1 MAISVWEQS
10 TYFAPKDLVIV
21 GCGFVGLW
29 TAYEAIHQNP
39 KLNITILERGTIP
52 SGASTRNAGFSCFGS
67 VSELIS
73 DIQLMGE
80 AAMLETV
87 KMRYDGLQRIQEV
100 FKAKEIDYNQWGGYE
115 LFEGK
120 KGAKN
125 DESGL
130 YDISKLESDIAYLNK
145 ILAPALKTPKKNG
158 KYLPIYTNAS
168 KHIKKLG
175 FQGIE
180 ALAFN
185 QLEGQLNSAKLVL
198 ALQKAVQAKGV
209 QILFNTEVKKF
220 KSHKKGV
227 TITTNL
233 EAVLETKQFL
243 VCTNGFAKQLIPS
256 LDVVPARGQ
265 VFVTEPIKNLKF
277 KGCFHFDEG
286 YYYFRN
292 LGNRLLL
299 GGARNADFKNEK
311 TYSLETSATIQKV
324 LEDCMMQRI
333 LPKGSKKPKIELRW
347 SGTMGMG
354 TIKKPIIEQ
363 VQPNVY
369 CAVRMSGMGV
379 AIALHL
385 NSIFGFLDPL
395 GRIRCI
401 IKSSNTFCMVAE
413 VSNEYVFSFL
423 KSAFLAPPNNK
434 RLPKL
439 RK

>member
-67 VSELIS
+67 VSELMS

-100 FKAKEIDYNQWGGYE
+100 FKAKVIDYNQWGGYE

-120 KGAKN
+120 KTNKNTKASKANKGASI
-125 DESGL
+125 DESAL

-168 KHIKKLG
+168 KDINKLG

-243 VCTNGFAKQLIPS
+243 VCTNGFAKQLIPG

-324 LEDCMMQRI
+324 LEDFMMQRI

-347 SGTMGMG
+347 SGTMGIG
-354 TIKKPIIEQ
+354 SIKKPIIEQ

-379 AIALHL
+379 AIAP
-385 NSIFGFLDPL
+385 I
-395 GRIRCI
+395 
-401 IKSSNTFCMVAE
+401 VAKKA
-413 VSNEYVFSFL
+413 L
-423 KSAFLAPPNNK
+423 KLMK
-434 RLPKL
+434 G
-439 RK
+439 

>member
-29 TAYEAIHQNP
+29 TAYEAIHKNP

-67 VSELIS
+67 VSELIY
-73 DIQLMGE
+73 DVQLMGE
-80 AAMLETV
+80 ANMLETV
-87 KMRYDGLQRIQEV
+87 KMRYDGLQRIQKV
-100 FKAKEIDYNQWGGYE
+100 FKASQIDYNQWGGYE
-115 LFEGK
+115 LFEEG
-120 KGAKN
+120 GA
-125 DESGL
+125 
-130 YDISKLESDIAYLNK
+130 YDISKLDSDIAYLNK
-145 ILAPALKTPKKNG
+145 VLAPALKTVKKNG
-158 KYLPIYTNAS
+158 KYLPIYTNAT
-168 KHIKKLG
+168 KDIKKLG

-220 KSHKKGV
+220 KSHSKGV
-227 TITTNL
+227 TIHTNL
-233 EAVLETKQFL
+233 EAPLEAKQFL

-265 VFVTEPIKNLKF
+265 VFVTEPIPNLKF
-277 KGCFHFDEG
+277 KGTFHYDEG

-299 GGARNADFKNEK
+299 GGARNKDFKNEK
-311 TYSLETSATIQKV
+311 TYSLETSNKIQKV
-324 LEDCMMQRI
+324 LEEFMMKRI

-347 SGTMGMG
+347 SGTMGIG
-354 TIKKPIIEQ
+354 KIKKPIIQE

-379 AIALHL
+379 AIAP
-385 NSIFGFLDPL
+385 I
-395 GRIRCI
+395 
-401 IKSSNTFCMVAE
+401 VAKK
-413 VSNEYVFSFL
+413 VVQL
-423 KSAFLAPPNNK
+423 MGC
-434 RLPKL
+434 
-439 RK
+439 

>member
-29 TAYEAIHQNP
+29 TAYEAIQKNP

-67 VSELIS
+67 VSELIY
-73 DIQLMGE
+73 DVQLMGE
-80 AAMLETV
+80 ANMLETV
-87 KMRYDGLQRIQEV
+87 KMRYDGLQRIQKV
-100 FKAKEIDYNQWGGYE
+100 FKASEIDYNQWGGYE
-115 LFEGK
+115 LFEAQK
-120 KGAKN
+120 NKNAKN
-125 DESGL
+125 NNTKKPVG
-130 YDISKLESDIAYLNK
+130 YDVSKLDSDIAYLNN
-145 ILAPALKTPKKNG
+145 ILAPVLKTPKKNG
-158 KYLPIYTNAS
+158 KYLPIYTNAT
-168 KHIKKLG
+168 KDIKKLG

-220 KSHKKGV
+220 KSHSKGV
-227 TITTNL
+227 TIHTNL
-233 EAVLETKQFL
+233 EAPLESKQFL
-243 VCTNGFAKQLIPS
+243 VCTNGFAKQLIAS

-265 VFVTEPIKNLKF
+265 VFVTEPIPNLKF
-277 KGCFHFDEG
+277 KGCYHFDEG

-311 TYSLETSATIQKV
+311 TFSLETSSKIQKV
-324 LEDCMMQRI
+324 LEQFMMERI

-354 TIKKPIIEQ
+354 KIKKPIIQ
-363 VQPNVY
+363 ALQPNVY

-379 AIALHL
+379 AIAP
-385 NSIFGFLDPL
+385 I
-395 GRIRCI
+395 
-401 IKSSNTFCMVAE
+401 VAKKVTE
-413 VSNEYVFSFL
+413 L
-423 KSAFLAPPNNK
+423 M
-434 RLPKL
+434 KL
-439 RK
+439 

>member
-29 TAYEAIHQNP
+29 TAYEAIQKNP
-39 KLNITILERGTIP
+39 KLHITILERGTIP

-67 VSELIS
+67 VSELMY
-73 DIQLMGE
+73 DVQLMGE

-120 KGAKN
+120 KTIKDTQGKTRKGADN
-125 DESGL
+125 AL
-130 YDISKLESDIAYLNK
+130 YDISKLEMDIAYLNK
-145 ILAPALKTPKKNG
+145 ILAPALNTPKKNG

-168 KHIKKLG
+168 KDIQKLG

-209 QILFNTEVKKF
+209 QILFGTEVKKF
-220 KSHKKGV
+220 KSHNKGV

-233 EAVLETKQFL
+233 DAPIETKQFL

-265 VFVTEPIKNLKF
+265 VFVTEPIKDLKF

-311 TYSLETSATIQKV
+311 TYSLETSDTIQKV
-324 LEDCMMQRI
+324 LEDFMMKRI
-333 LPKGSKKPKIELRW
+333 LPKGTKKPKIELRW

-354 TIKKPIIEQ
+354 SIKKPIIEQ

-379 AIALHL
+379 AIAP
-385 NSIFGFLDPL
+385 I
-395 GRIRCI
+395 
-401 IKSSNTFCMVAE
+401 VAKKA
-413 VSNEYVFSFL
+413 L
-423 KSAFLAPPNNK
+423 KLMK
-434 RLPKL
+434 G
-439 RK
+439 

>member
-39 KLNITILERGTIP
+39 KLQITILERGTIP

-67 VSELIS
+67 VSELMS

-80 AAMLETV
+80 ATMLETV

-120 KGAKN
+120 KTVKDTKAKASKAN
-125 DESGL
+125 KGVKSDESAL

-168 KHIKKLG
+168 KDINKLG

-243 VCTNGFAKQLIPS
+243 VCTNGFAKQLIPR

-292 LGNRLLL
+292 LGDRLLL

-324 LEDCMMQRI
+324 LEDFMMQRI

-347 SGTMGMG
+347 SGTMGIG
-354 TIKKPIIEQ
+354 SIKKPIIEQ

-379 AIALHL
+379 AIAP
-385 NSIFGFLDPL
+385 I
-395 GRIRCI
+395 
-401 IKSSNTFCMVAE
+401 VAKKA
-413 VSNEYVFSFL
+413 L
-423 KSAFLAPPNNK
+423 KLMK
-434 RLPKL
+434 G
-439 RK
+439 

>member
-29 TAYEAIHQNP
+29 TAYEAIHKNP
-39 KLNITILERGTIP
+39 KLKITILERGVIP

-67 VSELIS
+67 VSELMY
-73 DIQLMGE
+73 DVQLMGE
-80 AAMLETV
+80 EAMLETV
-87 KMRYDGLQRIQEV
+87 KMRYDGLQRIQKV

-120 KGAKN
+120 KTNKNTKAKSSKIKKGS
-125 DESGL
+125 DSEL
-130 YDISKLESDIAYLNK
+130 YNISNLESDIAYLNK
-145 ILAPALKTPKKNG
+145 ILSPALKTPKKNG

-168 KHIKKLG
+168 KEIQKMG

-180 ALAFN
+180 ALAYNKF
-185 QLEGQLNSAKLVL
+185 EGQLNSAKLVL
-198 ALQKAVQAKGV
+198 ALQKAVQSKGV
-209 QILFNTEVKKF
+209 QILFSTEVKSF
-220 KSHKKGV
+220 KSHAKGV
-227 TITTNL
+227 TIETNL
-233 EAVLETKQFL
+233 DAPIEATKML
-243 VCTNGFAKQLIPS
+243 VCTNGFAKLLIPT

-265 VFVTEPIKNLKF
+265 VFVTEPIPNLKF

-311 TYSLETSATIQKV
+311 THSLDTSETIQKV
-324 LEDCMMQRI
+324 LEEFMMQRI

-354 TIKKPIIEQ
+354 SIKKPIIEQ

-379 AIALHL
+379 AIAP
-385 NSIFGFLDPL
+385 I
-395 GRIRCI
+395 
-401 IKSSNTFCMVAE
+401 VAKKA
-413 VSNEYVFSFL
+413 L
-423 KSAFLAPPNNK
+423 KLMK
-434 RLPKL
+434 W
-439 RK
+439 

>member
-29 TAYEAIHQNP
+29 TAYEAMQKNP
-39 KLNITILERGTIP
+39 KLNITILERGVLP

-67 VSELIS
+67 VSELMY
-73 DIQLMGE
+73 DVQLMGE
-80 AAMLETV
+80 TAMIETV
-87 KMRYDGLQRIQEV
+87 KMRYDGLQRIQKV

-120 KGAKN
+120 KTIKDTNEKTNKSNKAK
-125 DESGL
+125 SIAPSAL
-130 YDISKLESDIAYLNK
+130 YDISKLENDIAYLNT

-158 KYLPIYTNAS
+158 QYLPIYTNAS
-168 KHIKKLG
+168 KDIKKLG

-185 QLEGQLNSAKLVL
+185 QMEGQLNSAKLVL

-209 QILFNTEVKKF
+209 QILFSTEVKKF
-220 KSHKKGV
+220 KHHKKGV

-233 EAVLETKQFL
+233 DAPIEAKQFL
-243 VCTNGFAKQLIPS
+243 ICTNGFAKQLVPS

-311 TYSLETSATIQKV
+311 TYSLATSDSIQKV
-324 LEDCMMQRI
+324 LEKFMMERI

-347 SGTMGMG
+347 SGTMGIG
-354 TIKKPIIEQ
+354 KIKKPIIEQ
-363 VQPNVY
+363 LQPNVY

-379 AIALHL
+379 AIAP
-385 NSIFGFLDPL
+385 I
-395 GRIRCI
+395 
-401 IKSSNTFCMVAE
+401 VAQKA
-413 VSNEYVFSFL
+413 L
-423 KSAFLAPPNNK
+423 ILM
-434 RLPKL
+434 KL
-439 RK
+439 

>member
-67 VSELIS
+67 VSELMS
-73 DIQLMGE
+73 DIQLMGK

-168 KHIKKLG
+168 KDINKLG

-324 LEDCMMQRI
+324 LEDFMMQRI

-347 SGTMGMG
+347 SGTMGIG
-354 TIKKPIIEQ
+354 SIKKPILEQ

-379 AIALHL
+379 AIAP
-385 NSIFGFLDPL
+385 I
-395 GRIRCI
+395 
-401 IKSSNTFCMVAE
+401 VAKKA
-413 VSNEYVFSFL
+413 L
-423 KSAFLAPPNNK
+423 KLMK
-434 RLPKL
+434 G
-439 RK
+439 

>member
-29 TAYEAIHQNP
+29 TAYEAIQKNP
-39 KLNITILERGTIP
+39 KLNITILERGVIP

-67 VSELIS
+67 VSELMY

-87 KMRYDGLQRIQEV
+87 KMRYDGLQRIQKV

-120 KGAKN
+120 KTVKETKEKTSKTNKAASN
-125 DESGL
+125 ESIEL
-130 YDISKLESDIAYLNK
+130 YDISKLENDIAYLNK
-145 ILAPALKTPKKNG
+145 IIAPALKTPKKNG

-168 KHIKKLG
+168 KDIKKLG

-185 QLEGQLNSAKLVL
+185 QMEGQLNSAKLVL

-209 QILFNTEVKKF
+209 QILFSTEVKKF

-233 EAVLETKQFL
+233 DAPIEAKQFL
-243 VCTNGFAKQLIPS
+243 ICTNGFAKQLMPS
-256 LDVVPARGQ
+256 LDVAPARGQ

-299 GGARNADFKNEK
+299 GGARNADFKNEN
-311 TYSLETSATIQKV
+311 TYSLDTSDTIQKV
-324 LEDCMMQRI
+324 LEQFMMERI

-354 TIKKPIIEQ
+354 KIKKPIIEQ
-363 VQPNVY
+363 LQPNVY

-379 AIALHL
+379 AIAP
-385 NSIFGFLDPL
+385 I
-395 GRIRCI
+395 
-401 IKSSNTFCMVAE
+401 VAQKA
-413 VSNEYVFSFL
+413 L
-423 KSAFLAPPNNK
+423 KLMKMKKN
-434 RLPKL
+434 
-439 RK
+439 

>member
-67 VSELIS
+67 VSELMY
-73 DIQLMGE
+73 DVQLMGE

-100 FKAKEIDYNQWGGYE
+100 FKAKEIEYNQWGGYE

-120 KGAKN
+120 KTIKDTKVKASKKSSN
-125 DESGL
+125 EL
-130 YDISKLESDIAYLNK
+130 YDVLNLESDIAYLNK
-145 ILAPALKTPKKNG
+145 ILAPALKTPKKKG

-168 KHIKKLG
+168 KDIQKLG

-209 QILFNTEVKKF
+209 QILFGTEVKKF
-220 KSHKKGV
+220 KSHSKGV

-233 EAVLETKQFL
+233 EAPIQAKQFL
-243 VCTNGFAKQLIPS
+243 VCTNGFAKQLMPN

-299 GGARNADFKNEK
+299 GGARNVDFKNEK

-324 LEDCMMQRI
+324 LENFMMQRI

-354 TIKKPIIEQ
+354 SIKKPIIEQ

-379 AIALHL
+379 AIAP
-385 NSIFGFLDPL
+385 I
-395 GRIRCI
+395 
-401 IKSSNTFCMVAE
+401 VAKKA
-413 VSNEYVFSFL
+413 L
-423 KSAFLAPPNNK
+423 KLMK
-434 RLPKL
+434 G
-439 RK
+439 

>member
-67 VSELIS
+67 VSELMS

-80 AAMLETV
+80 ATMLETV

-120 KGAKN
+120 KGARN
-125 DESGL
+125 DESGM
-130 YDISKLESDIAYLNK
+130 YDISKLESNIAYLNK

-168 KHIKKLG
+168 KDIKKLG

-198 ALQKAVQAKGV
+198 ALQKAVQSKGV

-243 VCTNGFAKQLIPS
+243 VCTNGFAKQLIPR

-324 LEDCMMQRI
+324 LEDFMMQRI

-354 TIKKPIIEQ
+354 SIKKPIIEQ

-379 AIALHL
+379 AIAP
-385 NSIFGFLDPL
+385 I
-395 GRIRCI
+395 
-401 IKSSNTFCMVAE
+401 VAKKA
-413 VSNEYVFSFL
+413 L
-423 KSAFLAPPNNK
+423 KLMK
-434 RLPKL
+434 G
-439 RK
+439 

>member
-87 KMRYDGLQRIQEV
+87 KMRYVGLQRIQEV

-120 KGAKN
+120 KGAKI

-145 ILAPALKTPKKNG
+145 ILAPALKTPKKDG

-168 KHIKKLG
+168 KDIKKLG

-324 LEDCMMQRI
+324 LEDFMMQRI

-354 TIKKPIIEQ
+354 SIKKPIIEQ

-379 AIALHL
+379 AIAP
-385 NSIFGFLDPL
+385 I
-395 GRIRCI
+395 
-401 IKSSNTFCMVAE
+401 VAKKA
-413 VSNEYVFSFL
+413 L
-423 KSAFLAPPNNK
+423 KLMK
-434 RLPKL
+434 G
-439 RK
+439 

>member
-29 TAYEAIHQNP
+29 TAYEAIQKNP
-39 KLNITILERGTIP
+39 KLNITILERGVIP

-67 VSELIS
+67 VSELMS
-73 DIQLMGE
+73 DVQLMGE
-80 AAMLETV
+80 AAMIETV
-87 KMRYDGLQRIQEV
+87 KMRYDGLQRIQKV

-120 KGAKN
+120 KMVKDTKEKASKTNKGASS
-125 DESGL
+125 ELSEL
-130 YDISKLESDIAYLNK
+130 YDISKLENDIAYLNK
-145 ILAPALKTPKKNG
+145 ILTPALKTPKKNG

-168 KHIKKLG
+168 KDIKKLG

-185 QLEGQLNSAKLVL
+185 QMEGQLNSAKLVL

-209 QILFNTEVKKF
+209 QILFSTEVKKF
-220 KSHKKGV
+220 KPHKKGV
-227 TITTNL
+227 TIATNL
-233 EAVLETKQFL
+233 DAPLEAKHFL
-243 VCTNGFAKQLIPS
+243 ICTNGFAKQLIPS

-299 GGARNADFKNEK
+299 GGARNADIKNEK
-311 TYSLETSATIQKV
+311 TYSLDTSATIQKV
-324 LEDCMMQRI
+324 LEQFMMERI

-347 SGTMGMG
+347 SGTMGIG

-363 VQPNVY
+363 LQPNVY

-379 AIALHL
+379 AIAP
-385 NSIFGFLDPL
+385 I
-395 GRIRCI
+395 
-401 IKSSNTFCMVAE
+401 VAQRA
-413 VSNEYVFSFL
+413 L
-423 KSAFLAPPNNK
+423 KLMK
-434 RLPKL
+434 V
-439 RK
+439 

>member
-29 TAYEAIHQNP
+29 TAYEAIQKNP
-39 KLNITILERGTIP
+39 KLNITILERGVIP

-67 VSELIS
+67 VSELMY
-73 DIQLMGE
+73 DVQLMGE

-87 KMRYDGLQRIQEV
+87 KMRYDGLQRIQKV

-120 KGAKN
+120 KHVKDKKGKAPKSNKGASN
-125 DESGL
+125 ETSEL
-130 YDISKLESDIAYLNK
+130 YDISKLENDIAYLNK

-168 KHIKKLG
+168 KDIKKLG

-185 QLEGQLNSAKLVL
+185 QMEGQLNSAKLVL

-209 QILFNTEVKKF
+209 QILFSTEVKKF
-220 KSHKKGV
+220 KPHKKGV

-233 EAVLETKQFL
+233 DAPLETKQFII
-243 VCTNGFAKQLIPS
+243 CTNGFAKQLMPS
-256 LDVVPARGQ
+256 LDVVSARGQ
-265 VFVTEPIKNLKF
+265 VFVTAPIKNLKF

-299 GGARNADFKNEK
+299 GGARNADFKNEN
-311 TYSLETSATIQKV
+311 TYSLDTSDTIQKV
-324 LEDCMMQRI
+324 LEQFMMERI

-354 TIKKPIIEQ
+354 KIKKPIIEKL
-363 VQPNVY
+363 QPNVY

-379 AIALHL
+379 AIAP
-385 NSIFGFLDPL
+385 I
-395 GRIRCI
+395 
-401 IKSSNTFCMVAE
+401 VAQRA
-413 VSNEYVFSFL
+413 L
-423 KSAFLAPPNNK
+423 KLMK
-434 RLPKL
+434 G
-439 RK
+439 

>member
-39 KLNITILERGTIP
+39 KLQITILERGTIP

-67 VSELIS
+67 VSELMY

-100 FKAKEIDYNQWGGYE
+100 FKAKEIDYHQWGGYE

-120 KGAKN
+120 KTIKDTKGKSSKINKGAAAHLS
-125 DESGL
+125 DL
-130 YDISKLESDIAYLNK
+130 YDSSKLVSDIAYLNT

-168 KHIKKLG
+168 KDIQKLG

-209 QILFNTEVKKF
+209 QILFSTEVKKF

-233 EAVLETKQFL
+233 EAPIETKQFL
-243 VCTNGFAKQLIPS
+243 VCTNGFAKQLIPN

-292 LGNRLLL
+292 LGDRLLL

-324 LEDCMMQRI
+324 LEDFMMQRI
-333 LPKGSKKPKIELRW
+333 LPKGSTKPKIELRW
-347 SGTMGMG
+347 SGTM
-354 TIKKPIIEQ
+354 
-363 VQPNVY
+363 
-369 CAVRMSGMGV
+369 
-379 AIALHL
+379 
-385 NSIFGFLDPL
+385 
-395 GRIRCI
+395 
-401 IKSSNTFCMVAE
+401 
-413 VSNEYVFSFL
+413 
-423 KSAFLAPPNNK
+423 
-434 RLPKL
+434 
-439 RK
+439 

>member
-80 AAMLETV
+80 DAMLETV

-100 FKAKEIDYNQWGGYE
+100 FKAKEIEYNQWGGYE

-130 YDISKLESDIAYLNK
+130 YDISKLDSDIAYLNK

-168 KHIKKLG
+168 KDIKKLG
-175 FQGIE
+175 FQSIE

-324 LEDCMMQRI
+324 LEDFMMQCI

-354 TIKKPIIEQ
+354 SIKKPIIEQ

-379 AIALHL
+379 AIAP
-385 NSIFGFLDPL
+385 I
-395 GRIRCI
+395 
-401 IKSSNTFCMVAE
+401 VAKKA
-413 VSNEYVFSFL
+413 L
-423 KSAFLAPPNNK
+423 KLMK
-434 RLPKL
+434 G
-439 RK
+439 

>member
-10 TYFAPKDLVIV
+10 TYFAPKDLAIV

-29 TAYEAIHQNP
+29 TAYEAIQKNP
-39 KLNITILERGTIP
+39 KLNITILERGVIP

-67 VSELIS
+67 VSELMY
-73 DIQLMGE
+73 DVQLMGE

-87 KMRYDGLQRIQEV
+87 KMRYDGLQRIQKV

-120 KGAKN
+120 KHVKDKKGKAPKANKGASN
-125 DESGL
+125 ETSAL
-130 YDISKLESDIAYLNK
+130 YDISKLENDIAYLNK

-168 KHIKKLG
+168 KDIKKLG

-185 QLEGQLNSAKLVL
+185 QMEGQLNSAKLVL

-209 QILFNTEVKKF
+209 QILFSTEVKKF
-220 KSHKKGV
+220 KPHKKGV

-233 EAVLETKQFL
+233 DAPLETKQFII
-243 VCTNGFAKQLIPS
+243 CTNGFAKQLMPS

-265 VFVTEPIKNLKF
+265 VFVTAPIKNLKF

-299 GGARNADFKNEK
+299 GGARNADFKNQN
-311 TYSLETSATIQKV
+311 TYSLDTSDTIQKV
-324 LEDCMMQRI
+324 LEQFMMERI

-354 TIKKPIIEQ
+354 KIKKPIIEQ
-363 VQPNVY
+363 LQPNVY

-379 AIALHL
+379 AIAP
-385 NSIFGFLDPL
+385 I
-395 GRIRCI
+395 
-401 IKSSNTFCMVAE
+401 VAQRA
-413 VSNEYVFSFL
+413 L
-423 KSAFLAPPNNK
+423 KLM
-434 RLPKL
+434 KL
-439 RK
+439 

>member
-120 KGAKN
+120 KGARN

-168 KHIKKLG
+168 KDIQKLG

-324 LEDCMMQRI
+324 LEDFMMQRI

-354 TIKKPIIEQ
+354 SIKKPIIEQ

-379 AIALHL
+379 AIAP
-385 NSIFGFLDPL
+385 I
-395 GRIRCI
+395 
-401 IKSSNTFCMVAE
+401 VAKK
-413 VSNEYVFSFL
+413 VL
-423 KSAFLAPPNNK
+423 KLMK
-434 RLPKL
+434 G
-439 RK
+439 

>member
-39 KLNITILERGTIP
+39 KLQITILERGTIP

-67 VSELIS
+67 VSELMS
-73 DIQLMGE
+73 DVQLMGE

-100 FKAKEIDYNQWGGYE
+100 FKAKEIDYDEWGGYE

-120 KGAKN
+120 KTIKDTKVSKGSSN
-125 DESGL
+125 EL

-168 KHIKKLG
+168 KDIKKLG

-209 QILFNTEVKKF
+209 QILFSTEVQKF

-233 EAVLETKQFL
+233 DAPLETKQFL
-243 VCTNGFAKQLIPS
+243 VCTNGFAKQLIPN

-311 TYSLETSATIQKV
+311 TYSLATSATIQKV
-324 LEDCMMQRI
+324 LEKFMMERI
-333 LPKGSKKPKIELRW
+333 LPKGTKKPKIELRW
-347 SGTMGMG
+347 SGTMGIG
-354 TIKKPIIEQ
+354 SIKKPIIKQ

-379 AIALHL
+379 AIAP
-385 NSIFGFLDPL
+385 I
-395 GRIRCI
+395 
-401 IKSSNTFCMVAE
+401 VAKKA
-413 VSNEYVFSFL
+413 L
-423 KSAFLAPPNNK
+423 KLMK
-434 RLPKL
+434 G
-439 RK
+439 

>member
-29 TAYEAIHQNP
+29 TAYEAIQKNP
-39 KLNITILERGTIP
+39 KLNITILERGVIP

-67 VSELIS
+67 VSELMY
-73 DIQLMGE
+73 DIKLMGE

-87 KMRYDGLQRIQEV
+87 KMRYDGLQRIQKV

-120 KGAKN
+120 ITNKN
-125 DESGL
+125 TKASKTNKRASSELSKL

-145 ILAPALKTPKKNG
+145 ILAPALNTPKKNG

-168 KHIKKLG
+168 KDIKKLG

-185 QLEGQLNSAKLVL
+185 QMEGQLNSAKLVL

-209 QILFNTEVKKF
+209 QILFSTEVKKF

-233 EAVLETKQFL
+233 DAPIEAKQFL
-243 VCTNGFAKQLIPS
+243 ICTNGFAKQLIPS

-311 TYSLETSATIQKV
+311 TYSLDTSGTIQKV
-324 LEDCMMQRI
+324 LEDFMMQRI
-333 LPKGSKKPKIELRW
+333 LPKGSRKPKIELRW
-347 SGTMGMG
+347 SGTMGIG
-354 TIKKPIIEQ
+354 SIKKPIIEQ

-379 AIALHL
+379 AIAP
-385 NSIFGFLDPL
+385 I
-395 GRIRCI
+395 
-401 IKSSNTFCMVAE
+401 VAQRA
-413 VSNEYVFSFL
+413 L
-423 KSAFLAPPNNK
+423 KLM
-434 RLPKL
+434 RE
-439 RK
+439 

>member
-29 TAYEAIHQNP
+29 TAFEAIQKNP
-39 KLNITILERGTIP
+39 KLNITILERGVLP

-67 VSELIS
+67 VSELMY
-73 DIQLMGE
+73 DVQLMGE

-87 KMRYDGLQRIQEV
+87 KMRYDGLQRIQKV

-120 KGAKN
+120 KTIKN
-125 DESGL
+125 TKGKGSKGSSAEL
-130 YDISKLESDIAYLNK
+130 YDISKLENDIAYLNK

-158 KYLPIYTNAS
+158 KYLPIYTNES
-168 KHIKKLG
+168 KDIKKIG

-198 ALQKAVQAKGV
+198 ALQKAVQSKGV
-209 QILFNTEVKKF
+209 QILFGTEVKKF

-233 EAVLETKQFL
+233 DAPLEAKQFL
-243 VCTNGFAKQLIPS
+243 ICTNGFAKQLMPS

-292 LGNRLLL
+292 LGDRLLL

-311 TYSLETSATIQKV
+311 NYSLETSATIQKV
-324 LEDCMMQRI
+324 LEDFMMQRI

-354 TIKKPIIEQ
+354 SIKKPIIEQ

-379 AIALHL
+379 AIAP
-385 NSIFGFLDPL
+385 I
-395 GRIRCI
+395 
-401 IKSSNTFCMVAE
+401 VAKKA
-413 VSNEYVFSFL
+413 L
-423 KSAFLAPPNNK
+423 KLMK
-434 RLPKL
+434 G
-439 RK
+439 

>member
-67 VSELIS
+67 VSELMS

-80 AAMLETV
+80 ATMLETV

-120 KGAKN
+120 KGARN
-125 DESGL
+125 DESGM
-130 YDISKLESDIAYLNK
+130 YDISKLESDITYLNK

-168 KHIKKLG
+168 KDIKKLG

-198 ALQKAVQAKGV
+198 ALQKAVQSKGV

-243 VCTNGFAKQLIPS
+243 VCTNGFAKQLIPR

-292 LGNRLLL
+292 LGDRLLL

-324 LEDCMMQRI
+324 LEDFMMQRI
-333 LPKGSKKPKIELRW
+333 LPKGFKKPKIELRW

-354 TIKKPIIEQ
+354 SIKKPIIEQ

-379 AIALHL
+379 AIAP
-385 NSIFGFLDPL
+385 I
-395 GRIRCI
+395 
-401 IKSSNTFCMVAE
+401 VARKA
-413 VSNEYVFSFL
+413 L
-423 KSAFLAPPNNK
+423 KLMK
-434 RLPKL
+434 G
-439 RK
+439 